1 MATGAKDLQG
11 LTDVGQGATNQP
23 PFIPAT
29 LVATH
34 LQQGN
39 QGALDQMP
47 LGVVFELMGQNLQRA
62 LAEMGWVAQN

>member
-1 MATGAKDLQG
+1 MAAGAKDLQG
-11 LTDVGQGATNQP
+11 LTDVGQRATDQT
-23 PFIPAT
+23 PFITAT
-29 LVATH
+29 LVATN

-47 LGVVFELMGQNLQRA
+47 LEVVFELMGQNLQRA